1 MTDLFRREVM
11 EARSY
16 AGFGAVVVQPALSTA
31 VWCAFACAV
40 VAAVIALL
48 FLGHYTKR
56 TRVPGLTVPAM
67 GVLKLVAPQPGI
79 VVERRVEEG
88 AAVEAGDVLF
98 VLSSER
104 ELEGPGGGAQE
115 AILEQMRRRAASL
128 DEESVR
134 RRRLADAQTKAAEQR
149 LAALRREAGQLR
161 AELAT
166 QSAREALAAEQADRN
181 DTLARQGFV
190 SALAARQRRG
200 ELLEQTARRQ
210 QLERALLAV
219 QRELGA
225 AAAELAQLPLQ
236 SERQQEE
243 LARERSTLQQ
253 EIVGAA
259 AARRTIV
266 TAPEAGVVTAIVAER
281 GQAVGIQPLATLLPS
296 GAGLEAHLFAPSRA
310 MGFVRPGQKVRLRYA
325 AFPYQK
331 FGQHDGVVAQVS
343 RAALAPAEL
352 PPQLGLPAHGEPL
365 YRITVR
371 LAAPHVM
378 AYGEPQ
384 PLAAGMQLEADVM
397 QDRRRLI
404 EWLFE
409 PLVAIARRT

>member
-1 MTDLFRREVM
+1 MSVLFRKEVL
-11 EARSY
+11 EARHY
-16 AGFGAVVVQPALSTA
+16 AGFGAVVARPPLSMA

-48 FLGHYTKR
+48 CLGQYTKR
-56 TRVPGLTVPAM
+56 TRVPGITVPAK

-79 VVERRVEEG
+79 VVERRVDEG

-98 VLSSER
+98 VLSAER
-104 ELEGPGGGAQE
+104 VLDGPGGGAQE

-128 DEESVR
+128 DEERVR
-134 RRRLADAQTKAAEQR
+134 RRRLADAQTQAAERR

-166 QSAREALAAEQADRN
+166 QSAREASAAEQADRHG
-181 DTLARQGFV
+181 TLARQGFV
-190 SALAARQRRG
+190 SALAARQRRD

-210 QLERALLAV
+210 QLERALLGV
-219 QRELGA
+219 QREIAA

-266 TAPEAGVVTAIVAER
+266 TAPAAGVVTAIVAER
-281 GQAVGIQPLATLLPS
+281 GQAVGSQPLATLLPS

-310 MGFVRPGQKVRLRYA
+310 VGFVRPGQKVRVRYA
-325 AFPYQK
+325 AYPYQK
-331 FGQHDGVVAQVS
+331 FGQHDGEVAQVA
-343 RAALAPAEL
+343 RVALAPAEL
-352 PPQLGLPAHGEPL
+352 PPQLALPAHGEPL

-371 LAAPHVM
+371 LAASHVM
-378 AYGEPQ
+378 AYGQPQ

-409 PLVAIARRT
+409 PLIALARKT